1 MVFVGKLN
9 RNSYICISHFSN
21 STLVQD
27 STSPPSLSLYEL
39 NSIVR
44 QTLALTLMD
53 SFWVVAEIAEL
64 REPPNGHCYLEL
76 VEKDERRSGE
86 FRAKAHANVW
96 SNTWQRLRARFECE
110 TGQSLRKGLKIL
122 AQVNVT
128 FHEVYGYSLNIVD
141 LNTEFTLGELA
152 RRRQEIVNQLIEDGV
167 FTLNKEI
174 PLPRLAKRIAV
185 ISSESA
191 AGYGD
196 FCHQIEQ
203 SPYDFQLSL
212 FPAQMQGAN
221 VPQTVISALDNIA
234 QELDKWDAVV
244 IIRGGGATTDL
255 DGFEDYE
262 LAANVAQFPL
272 PVITGIGHER
282 DETVVDLV
290 AGVRCKTPTA
300 VAAFLIERMQAE
312 EQLLLQANA
321 IIENGILRRLQ
332 AKQRTFELLAHR
344 YSVSATQ
351 FVSTQQQRVLRQAN
365 RLQTAALEQLTTGSH
380 QLKNYQ
386 QRLSPAA
393 ERLLER
399 AAHRLEVADKS
410 VKAADPKRILRMGY
424 SITYTL
430 DGKTVRNVA
439 QLPVDTLI
447 ETHLAEGTVRSRV
460 VRPE

>member
-96 SNTWQRLRARFECE
+96 SNTWQRLRVRFERE

-185 ISSESA
+185 ISSENA

-212 FPAQMQGAN
+212 FPAHMQGAN
-221 VPQTVISALDNIA
+221 VPQTIISALDLIA

-365 RLQTAALEQLTTGSH
+365 RLQTVALEQLTTGSH

>member
-1 MVFVGKLN
+1 M
-9 RNSYICISHFSN
+9 
-21 STLVQD
+21 QD

-44 QTLALTLMD
+44 QTLELTLMD
-53 SFWVVAEIAEL
+53 SFWVVAEIAEM

-96 SNTWQRLRARFECE
+96 NKTWQRLRARFERE
-110 TGQSLRKGLKIL
+110 TGQSLRKGLKMM
-122 AQVNVT
+122 AQVHVS
-128 FHEVYGYSLNIVD
+128 FHEVYGYSLNIID

-174 PLPRLAKRIAV
+174 PLPRLSKRIAV

-203 SPYDFQLSL
+203 SPYAFQLSL

-290 AGVRCKTPTA
+290 ACVRCKTPTA

-312 EQLLLQANA
+312 EQLLLQAA
-321 IIENGILRRLQ
+321 AAVENGILRHLQ

-351 FVSTQQQRVLRQAN
+351 FVSAQQQRVLRQAN
-365 RLQTAALEQLTTGSH
+365 RLQNAALEQLTTGSH
-380 QLKNYQ
+380 RLEHYR
-386 QRLSPAA
+386 QRLAPAA

>member
-96 SNTWQRLRARFECE
+96 NKTWQRLRAHFERE
-110 TGQSLRKGLKIL
+110 TGQSLRKGLKIM
-122 AQVNVT
+122 AQVHVT

-152 RRRQEIVNQLIEDGV
+152 RRRQEIINQLIEDGV

-174 PLPRLAKRIAV
+174 PLPRLTKRIAV

-203 SPYDFQLSL
+203 SPYAFQLSL

-221 VPQTVISALDNIA
+221 VPQTIISALDNIA

-312 EQLLLQANA
+312 EQLLLQAA
-321 IIENGILRRLQ
+321 TVVENGILRHLQ

-351 FVSTQQQRVLRQAN
+351 FVSPQQQRVLRQ
-365 RLQTAALEQLTTGSH
+365 QLTTGSH
-380 QLKNYQ
+380 RLTHCR
-386 QRLSPAA
+386 QRLAPAA

>member
-1 MVFVGKLN
+1 
-9 RNSYICISHFSN
+9 
-21 STLVQD
+21 
-27 STSPPSLSLYEL
+27 
-39 NSIVR
+39 
-44 QTLALTLMD
+44 MD
-53 SFWVVAEIAEL
+53 SFWVVAEIAEM

-96 SNTWQRLRARFECE
+96 NKTWQRLRARFERE
-110 TGQSLRKGLKIL
+110 TGQSLRKGLKIM
-122 AQVNVT
+122 AQVHVS
-128 FHEVYGYSLNIVD
+128 FHEVYGYSLNIID

-174 PLPRLAKRIAV
+174 PLPRLTKRIAV

-203 SPYDFQLSL
+203 SPYAFQLSL

-244 IIRGGGATTDL
+244 IIRGGG
-255 DGFEDYE
+255 
-262 LAANVAQFPL
+262 
-272 PVITGIGHER
+272 VITGIGHER

-312 EQLLLQANA
+312 EQGLLQAA
-321 IIENGILRRLQ
+321 AVVENGILRHLQ

-344 YSVSATQ
+344 YSVRATQ
-351 FVSTQQQRVLRQAN
+351 FVSAQQQRVLRQAN
-365 RLQTAALEQLTTGSH
+365 RLQNAALEQLTTGSH
-380 QLKNYQ
+380 RLEHCR
-386 QRLSPAA
+386 QRLAPAA

>member
-27 STSPPSLSLYEL
+27 STSPPPLSLYEL

-96 SNTWQRLRARFECE
+96 SNTWQRLRVRFERE
-110 TGQSLRKGLKIL
+110 TGQSLRKGLKIM
-122 AQVNVT
+122 AQVHVT

-185 ISSESA
+185 ISSENA

-203 SPYDFQLSL
+203 SPYAFQLSL

-221 VPQTVISALDNIA
+221 VPQTIISALDNIA

-312 EQLLLQANA
+312 EQLLLQAA
-321 IIENGILRRLQ
+321 TVVENGILRHLQ

-365 RLQTAALEQLTTGSH
+365 RLQTAALEQLATGSH

-386 QRLSPAA
+386 QRLAPAA

-410 VKAADPKRILRMGY
+410 VKSADPKRILRMGY

>member
-1 MVFVGKLN
+1 
-9 RNSYICISHFSN
+9 
-21 STLVQD
+21 
-27 STSPPSLSLYEL
+27 
-39 NSIVR
+39 
-44 QTLALTLMD
+44 
-53 SFWVVAEIAEL
+53 
-64 REPPNGHCYLEL
+64 
-76 VEKDERRSGE
+76 RSGE

-96 SNTWQRLRARFECE
+96 NKTWQRLRARFERE
-110 TGQSLRKGLKIL
+110 TGQSLRKGLKMM
-122 AQVNVT
+122 AQVHVS
-128 FHEVYGYSLNIVD
+128 FHEVYGYSLNIID

-152 RRRQEIVNQLIEDGV
+152 KRRQEIVNQLIEDGV

-174 PLPRLAKRIAV
+174 PLPRLTKRIAV

-203 SPYDFQLSL
+203 SPYAFQLSL

-312 EQLLLQANA
+312 EQGLLQAA
-321 IIENGILRRLQ
+321 SVIENGILHRLQ

-365 RLQTAALEQLTTGSH
+365 RLQNAALEQLTTGLH
-380 QLKNYQ
+380 LLTHCR
-386 QRLSPAA
+386 QRLAPAA

-447 ETHLAEGTVRSRV
+447 ET
-460 VRPE
+460 